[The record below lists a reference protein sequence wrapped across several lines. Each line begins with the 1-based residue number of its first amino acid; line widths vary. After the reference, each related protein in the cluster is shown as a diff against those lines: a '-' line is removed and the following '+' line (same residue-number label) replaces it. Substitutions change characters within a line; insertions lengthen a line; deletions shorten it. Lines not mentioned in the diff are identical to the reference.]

1 MTEGNGRSRRRE
13 ARRLIEVP
21 VGGLTVVA
29 VLHEPADDPP
39 SSGWPLV
46 VTCHGVNGSKI
57 GPSRG
62 FVDLAGRLARE
73 GIATVRLD
81 YRGAGDSE
89 GDSALLSLSTAI
101 EDTEA
106 VVDEIVGSG
115 TVDLSRL
122 GLVGHSF
129 GGVVASEAVSRLGAT
144 AVCLWSTPLAP
155 TPAAFADLPRLAD
168 LEDGPGLD
176 WDGYRLGDRFL
187 TEMAVARPLDDL
199 RRASIPVLLVHGAA
213 DDVVPV
219 LQSTAA
225 AAELQA
231 AGKEVEVEV
240 ISLGDHSFARAASLD
255 RAVRVTADWMV
266 RRLHP

>member
-1 MTEGNGRSRRRE
+1 MVGHRRGE
-13 ARRLIEVP
+13 VRRVLEVP

-29 VLHEPADDPP
+29 MLHEPDETRP
-39 SSGWPLV
+39 SAGWPLV
-46 VTCHGVNGSKI
+46 VACHGVNGSKI

-62 FVDLAGRLARE
+62 FVDLAERLARE

-101 EDTEA
+101 EDAEA
-106 VVDEIVGSG
+106 VVDEVVGSG
-115 TVDLSRL
+115 MVDLSRL

-129 GGVVASEAVSRLGAT
+129 GGVVASEAVSRLGAR
-144 AVCLWSTPLAP
+144 AVSLWSTPLAL
-155 TPAAFADLPRLAD
+155 TPAAFGDLPQLAD
-168 LEDGPGLD
+168 LEEGPGLD

-187 TEMAVARPLDDL
+187 AEMAVARPLDDL
-199 RRASIPVLLVHGAA
+199 RRASIPVLLVHGAD
-213 DDVVPV
+213 DDVVPA

-231 AGKEVEVEV
+231 AGTEVEVEV
-240 ISLGDHSFARAASLD
+240 ISLGDHSFARGASLD
-255 RAVRVTADWMV
+255 RAVRVTAEWMV
-266 RRLHP
+266 RHLHP